1 MCVLIPWQ
9 FRSAVAFTMLAFVI
23 PDDCLQIIM
32 ASTTQNDAL
41 VGDMLTKLI
50 LAWIH
55 MMC

>member
-23 PDDCLQIIM
+23 PNDCLQIIM
-32 ASTTQNDAL
+32 ATTTQNDAL
-41 VGDMLTKLI
+41 VGDVLTKLI
-50 LAWIH
+50 LARIH